1 MKVVT
6 EPTAKDLK
14 EKIQKI
20 EGDIVM
26 WSQRDRNELP
36 KLEAELRE
44 LNMQL
49 LDIMV
54 DGNV

>member
-1 MKVVT
+1 MKVVAEIT
-6 EPTAKDLK
+6 EKDLK
-14 EKIQKI
+14 EKITKI

-26 WSQRDRNELP
+26 WSQRDYNEVP
-36 KLEAELRE
+36 RLEAELKE

>member
-1 MKVVT
+1 MK
-6 EPTAKDLK
+6 EELLK
-14 EKIQKI
+14 KI
-20 EGDIVM
+20 EEVETKISIYAD
-26 WSQRDRNELP
+26 RDQIRTREL
-36 KLEAELRE
+36 ESELKE

>member
-6 EPTAKDLK
+6 EPTVKDLK

-26 WSQRDRNELP
+26 WSQRDYNEVP
-36 KLEAELRE
+36 KLEAELKE